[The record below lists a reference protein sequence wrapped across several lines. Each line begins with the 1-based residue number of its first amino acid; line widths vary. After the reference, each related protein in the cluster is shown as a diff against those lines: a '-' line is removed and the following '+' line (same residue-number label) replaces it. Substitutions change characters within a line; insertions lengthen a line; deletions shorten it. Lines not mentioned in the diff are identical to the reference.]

1 MTSKQLKDILRSE
14 RPNLNRTFGISRL
27 LSAKEERDEIV
38 VVAEI
43 ADPHAAKLGEITK
56 HLEAVLMKRVKVIAK
71 GAVKQKTEQVTRK
84 LNSSENS

>member
-1 MTSKQLKDILRSE
+1 MVILKIMTSKQLKDILRSE
-14 RPNLNRTFGISRL
+14 RPNLHMTFGISRL

-43 ADPHAAKLGEITK
+43 TNPHAAKLGDITK

-71 GAVKQKTEQVTRK
+71 GVAKQKTE
-84 LNSSENS
+84 

>member
-71 GAVKQKTEQVTRK
+71 A
-84 LNSSENS
+84 L